1 MKFKYLKSA
10 VLFGTIISLLLSGCG
25 SGKGG
30 NSGNIAN
37 DVNLKGDGLAAYDK
51 TVKITYPSVT
61 WSGVNYAEGES
72 ISDNL
77 VTRVIKEK

>member
-1 MKFKYLKSA
+1 MKFKFLKSA

-51 TVKITYPSVT
+51 TVKIT
-61 WSGVNYAEGES
+61 
-72 ISDNL
+72 
-77 VTRVIKEK
+77 